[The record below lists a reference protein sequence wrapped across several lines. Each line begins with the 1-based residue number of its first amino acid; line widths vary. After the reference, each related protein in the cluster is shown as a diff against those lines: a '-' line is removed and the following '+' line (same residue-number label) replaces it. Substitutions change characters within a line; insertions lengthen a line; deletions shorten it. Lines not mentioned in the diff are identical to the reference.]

1 MGLFGTLNKMSG
13 YSEENMIKS
22 FNEILPAIG
31 SKALCPIGVSFKV
44 KTLLSSKPTGSG
56 FVTLTDTN
64 HLVIYTVIPFK
75 SAAIYNFHSPKK
87 LSIKD
92 TVANQKIIS
101 AKLFNLRS
109 QEFDDLLFQTGSKI
123 DGFPHQAE
131 HFANFISTLQQF
143 VTE

>member
-1 MGLFGTLNKMSG
+1 MLFFS
-13 YSEENMIKS
+13 
-22 FNEILPAIG
+22 
-31 SKALCPIGVSFKV
+31 IGVSFKV

-75 SAAIYNFHSPKK
+75 SAAIYDFHSPKK

-131 HFANFISTLQQF
+131 HFANFISTLEQF